1 MPKSSG
7 YSSGFSSASTLGSA
21 RVYKTR
27 PTSIHNLNGSIPRD
41 NHAMELRRKTEKI
54 RRAEDGKKALAK
66 AVLPAKLATFLG
78 IFALVSEVLVR
89 FPRSIIT
96 LITAI
101 L

>member
-27 PTSIHNLNGSIPRD
+27 PTSIHNLNGSTPRD